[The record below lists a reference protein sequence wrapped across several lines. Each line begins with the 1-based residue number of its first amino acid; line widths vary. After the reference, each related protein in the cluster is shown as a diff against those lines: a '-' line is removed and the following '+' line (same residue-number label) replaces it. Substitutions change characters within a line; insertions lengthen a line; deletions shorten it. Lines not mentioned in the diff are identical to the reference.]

1 MFKIA
6 ELLIIAL
13 NLIIIDIIAIQDG
26 VVDEKERANLKA
38 KYNELIDKINQIYK
52 LNQNIINILKS
63 DMVSDMVINFLSRT
77 AKNILKK
84 IQS

>member
-6 ELLIIAL
+6 ELLIIAI
-13 NLIIIDIIAIQDG
+13 NLIVLDVIAIQDG
-26 VVDEKERANLKA
+26 VVDDKEKANLKT
-38 KYNELIDKINQIYK
+38 KYQELIDKINQNYK
-52 LNQNIINILKS
+52 LNQNIVNILKS
-63 DMVSDMVINFLSRT
+63 DMISDMVIDFLSKI

>member
-6 ELLIIAL
+6 ELLIIAI
-13 NLIIIDIIAIQDG
+13 NLIVLDIIAIQDG
-26 VVDEKERANLKA
+26 VVDDKEKANLKA
-38 KYNELIDKINQIYK
+38 KYQELIDKINQNYK
-52 LNQNIINILKS
+52 INQNIINILKN
-63 DMVSDMVINFLSRT
+63 DIISDMVIDFLSKT

>member
-6 ELLIIAL
+6 ELLIIAI
-13 NLIIIDIIAIQDG
+13 NLIVLDVMAIQDN
-26 VVDEKERANLKA
+26 VVDDKEKANLKA
-38 KYNELIDKINQIYK
+38 KYQELIDKINQNYK
-52 LNQNIINILKS
+52 INQNIINILKS
-63 DMVSDMVINFLSRT
+63 DIISDMVIDFLSRI

>member
-13 NLIIIDIIAIQDG
+13 NLIVLDIIAIQDG
-26 VVDEKERANLKA
+26 VVDEKERTNLKA
-38 KYNELIDKINQIYK
+38 KYQELIDKINQIYK
-52 LNQNIINILKS
+52 LNPNIVNILKS
-63 DMVSDMVINFLSRT
+63 DMVSDMVINFLSKT

>member
-6 ELLIIAL
+6 ELLIIAI
-13 NLIIIDIIAIQDG
+13 NLIVLDVMAIQDG
-26 VVDEKERANLKA
+26 VVDDKEKANLKA
-38 KYNELIDKINQIYK
+38 KYQELIDKINQNYK
-52 LNQNIINILKS
+52 LNPNIINILKS
-63 DMVSDMVINFLSRT
+63 DTVSDMVIDFLSRI